1 LIRGI
6 LTPFRRDKKNDF
18 ASGIGDDLLKSQ
30 VIQVLMTEGDTPKS
44 SGELP
49 WRTSLGSAI
58 HLARHHNNDAVIA
71 ELVRVYARDALKKWL
86 PNITVTGI
94 DVRQESAALFL
105 NVRYRGPNARDSSVE
120 VYFT

>member
-1 LIRGI
+1 VIIFDENQLQWALSGRQTIWG
-6 LTPFRRDKKNDF
+6 TTGGEVDNDALF
-18 ASGIGDDLLKSQ
+18 GGVMFEVCGA
-30 VIQVLMTEGDTPKS
+30 
-44 SGELP
+44 LP

-58 HLARHHNNDAVIA
+58 HLARHHNNDAVA
-71 ELVRVYARDALKKWL
+71 ELVRVYARDTLKKWL

-94 DVRQESAALFL
+94 EVRQESATLFL